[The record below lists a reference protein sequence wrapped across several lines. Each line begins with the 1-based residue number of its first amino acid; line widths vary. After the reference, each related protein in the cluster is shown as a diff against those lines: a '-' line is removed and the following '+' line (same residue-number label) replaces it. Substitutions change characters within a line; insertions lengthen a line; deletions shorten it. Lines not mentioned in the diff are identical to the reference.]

1 MKLSTVLL
9 SSAGL
14 LVAGAAY
21 AADLPA
27 KKAAPAAATGC
38 AAFGAG
44 YIQIPGGDTC
54 LSIGGSFYVTGDA
67 ISSNTTSART
77 ATNYGMAPEFDLTL
91 KAKNNTEA
99 GAVSSKVQLD
109 FTKAGVGFDTSVVNF
124 GGLDFGYQPTAFVM
138 IDGGATNLAGGTI
151 NDNFKAASL
160 HYTAN
165 MGATS
170 LMFGVENGSA
180 TFNNQA
186 STVAIFNGAAAN
198 TPVSQVP
205 DLVAKATFDAGG
217 GAKISLVG
225 GAHQVYGA
233 VSGSAWGYAGGAM
246 VSFDVSKDTNVSFD
260 AATANGALGMIGLQG
275 GSSALLTL
283 ASGQIADSDD
293 NSANLANGYNLEAS
307 ITQKI
312 GAADTLGLYA
322 GYGKANA
329 NGGTFSGVVADGD
342 SFSAYQFD
350 AAYKHT
356 IAKGLWVTPEVLYTS
371 VTQDSTQ
378 NAVECVV
385 RIGRDV

>member
-1 MKLSTVLL
+1 
-9 SSAGL
+9 
-14 LVAGAAY
+14 
-21 AADLPA
+21 
-27 KKAAPAAATGC
+27 
-38 AAFGAG
+38 
-44 YIQIPGGDTC
+44 
-54 LSIGGSFYVTGDA
+54 
-67 ISSNTTSART
+67 
-77 ATNYGMAPEFDLTL
+77 MAPEFDLTL

-99 GAVSSKVQLD
+99 GAISSKVQLD
-109 FTKAGVGFDTSVVNF
+109 FFKSSVGFDTSVVNF

-138 IDGGATNLAGGTI
+138 IDGGATNEAGGTI

-186 STVAIFNGAAAN
+186 STAAVFGTAAN

-275 GSSALLTL
+275 GSSALLGL
-283 ASGQIADSDD
+283 GSGQIADSDE

-307 ITQKI
+307 ITQKF

-329 NGGTFSGVVADGD
+329 NGGTFAVADGA
-342 SFSAYQFD
+342 SFSAYQVD
-350 AAYKHT
+350 ASYKHT

-371 VTQDSTQ
+371 VTQGATQ
-378 NAVECVV
+378 NAVEGVI
-385 RIGRDV
+385 RIGRDF